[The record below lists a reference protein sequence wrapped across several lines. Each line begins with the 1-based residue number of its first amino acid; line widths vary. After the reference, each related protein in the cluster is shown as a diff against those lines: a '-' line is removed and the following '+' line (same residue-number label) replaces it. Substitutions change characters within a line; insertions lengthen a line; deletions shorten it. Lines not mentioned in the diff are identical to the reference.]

1 MPQLLYLKTTFL
13 DFGGYSATISKTS
26 TVIYFL
32 NITWENN
39 SHNLHE
45 CFFLEL
51 RRDKLKADKKGNLK
65 EVATLANYLGELL
78 AKIGKIWSDASLLII
93 NNDNVIY
100 WSLVHVQNKIKK
112 TILKHQSWWKLFMY
126 YLFMYIIQSFNKI
139 FSSYLVCN
147 YHIR

>member
-13 DFGGYSATISKTS
+13 DFGAYSATISKTS

-32 NITWENN
+32 NITGENN

-78 AKIGKIWSDASLLII
+78 AKIGKI
-93 NNDNVIY
+93 
-100 WSLVHVQNKIKK
+100 
-112 TILKHQSWWKLFMY
+112 
-126 YLFMYIIQSFNKI
+126 
-139 FSSYLVCN
+139 
-147 YHIR
+147 